1 MKNKFKIVFAVA
13 AATVLCIA
21 FSSCKAQNDGAVDT
35 SYHVQNE
42 VVAES
47 NSDTLPYGA
56 YDRGETE
63 PQYYHSGVEGAEVI
77 LQDGTSNYSF
87 VYKCEW
93 CGKTQIGT
101 HDHSATGGTY
111 NGSFMCS
118 YCHEMQQF
126 QVRTEKV

>member
-1 MKNKFKIVFAVA
+1 MKNKFKIVFAVVV
-13 AATVLCIA
+13 ATVLCIA
-21 FSSCKAQNDGAVDT
+21 FSSCKAQSDGAVST
-35 SYHVQNE
+35 LYNAQNG
-42 VVAES
+42 ASAASES
-47 NSDTLPYGA
+47 EMSADYGE
-56 YDRGETE
+56 DETE

-93 CGKTQIGT
+93 CGKTQMGT